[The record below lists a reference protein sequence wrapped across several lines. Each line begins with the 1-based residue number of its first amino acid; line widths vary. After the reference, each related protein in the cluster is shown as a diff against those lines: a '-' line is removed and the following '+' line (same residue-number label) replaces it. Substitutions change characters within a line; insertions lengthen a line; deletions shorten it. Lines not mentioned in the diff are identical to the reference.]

1 MKENEKYRIRK
12 ADPNN
17 WVIERFEAGGE
28 IAKRGRTAG
37 KPKAER
43 WVIEGYF
50 AQLKHAAQ
58 RLTDTIL
65 GETGLEVTGAE
76 ILERIEQ
83 AEARAM
89 KIVEEALPQ
98 LET

>member
-1 MKENEKYRIRK
+1 MKEKFRIRK
-12 ADPNN
+12 ADENN

-37 KPKAER
+37 QPKAER
-43 WVIEGYF
+43 WVITGYF

-58 RLTDTIL
+58 RLPDTIL
-65 GETGLEVTGAE
+65 GETGLEITGPE
-76 ILERIEQ
+76 ILARMEEV
-83 AEARAM
+83 EARCM

-98 LET
+98 LKK